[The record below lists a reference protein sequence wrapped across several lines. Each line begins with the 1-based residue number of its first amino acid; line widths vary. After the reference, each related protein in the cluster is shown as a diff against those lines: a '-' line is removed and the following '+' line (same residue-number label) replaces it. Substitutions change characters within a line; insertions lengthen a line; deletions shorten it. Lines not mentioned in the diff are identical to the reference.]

1 MALELRHLRGFV
13 AVAQTL
19 HFARAAETLGLSA
32 PALTEQ
38 IQALER
44 DLGTLLLR
52 RTKRSVVLTPAG
64 EAFLA
69 EAQATLAQFERSV
82 AVGRR
87 AGQGALG
94 RVVLGYVGS
103 AVYAGVLQALVER
116 FRTSHPDVTLQ
127 IQEQPMDRLPA
138 MLEDGQVDVAFVRL
152 PMAVPAALRAQVL
165 VRDHFC
171 LALPAGHPLA
181 AAQAPVPA
189 RSLAQASFVAPEQT
203 SGLQEVAR
211 RGRFEPRVVLAP
223 GSLVAVLQA
232 AILHDT
238 IEDTDTTEAELQA
251 RFGPA
256 VAAMVMEVTDDKALA
271 KAERK
276 ALQVA
281 HAPHKSPGAALVKL
295 ADKTCNLR
303 DMAAAPPAGWDLAR
317 RQEYFDWARQVVEGL
332 PRVNDALRAAFD
344 LAYAARPVA

>member
-52 RTKRSVVLTPAG
+52 RTKRSVALTAAG

-69 EAQATLAQFERSV
+69 EAQATLVQFERSV

-103 AVYAGVLQALVER
+103 AVYAGVLQGLVGR

-152 PMAVPAALRAQVL
+152 PMAVPAALRTQVL

-171 LALPAGHPLA
+171 LALPASHPLA
-181 AAQAPVPA
+181 AAQTPVPA

-203 SGLQEVAR
+203 FGLQEVAR
-211 RGRFEPRVVLAP
+211 RGRFEPRVALAP
-223 GSLVAVLQA
+223 GSLVAVLAQVSLGVGVA
-232 AILHDT
+232 VVPSLLQGV
-238 IEDTDTTEAELQA
+238 IELPQVVFRALAGARIPSELGA
-251 RFGPA
+251 VYRRHERDPA
-256 VAAMVMEVTDDKALA
+256 VRAFLQQLPPA
-271 KAERK
+271 
-276 ALQVA
+276 QVA
-281 HAPHKSPGAALVKL
+281 LEAGA
-295 ADKTCNLR
+295 
-303 DMAAAPPAGWDLAR
+303 G
-317 RQEYFDWARQVVEGL
+317 
-332 PRVNDALRAAFD
+332 
-344 LAYAARPVA
+344 

>member
-52 RTKRSVVLTPAG
+52 RTKRSVALTPAG

-203 SGLQEVAR
+203 FGLQEVAR

-223 GSLVAVLQA
+223 GSLVAVLAQVSLGVGVA
-232 AILHDT
+232 VVPSLLQGV
-238 IEDTDTTEAELQA
+238 IELPQVVFRALAGARIPSELGA
-251 RFGPA
+251 VYRRHERDPA
-256 VAAMVMEVTDDKALA
+256 VRAFLQQLPPA
-271 KAERK
+271 
-276 ALQVA
+276 QVA
-281 HAPHKSPGAALVKL
+281 PEAGA
-295 ADKTCNLR
+295 R
-303 DMAAAPPAGWDLAR
+303 
-317 RQEYFDWARQVVEGL
+317 
-332 PRVNDALRAAFD
+332 
-344 LAYAARPVA
+344 

>member
-52 RTKRSVVLTPAG
+52 RSKRSVVLTPAG
-64 EAFLA
+64 QAFLA

-165 VRDHFC
+165 VLVRDHFC

-223 GSLVAVLQA
+223 GSLVAVLAQVSLGVGVA
-232 AILHDT
+232 VVPSLLQGV
-238 IEDTDTTEAELQA
+238 IELPQVVFRALAGARIPSELGA
-251 RFGPA
+251 VYRRHERDPA
-256 VAAMVMEVTDDKALA
+256 VRAFLQQLHPA
-271 KAERK
+271 
-276 ALQVA
+276 QVA
-281 HAPHKSPGAALVKL
+281 SEAGA
-295 ADKTCNLR
+295 R
-303 DMAAAPPAGWDLAR
+303 
-317 RQEYFDWARQVVEGL
+317 
-332 PRVNDALRAAFD
+332 
-344 LAYAARPVA
+344 